1 MNNILLVFIGGGLGS
16 VLRYLIGLIIQ
27 RNYTFTIPWHTFTAN
42 ILAAV
47 LVGFL
52 SGLMLLKPG
61 QYEQQRI
68 LLSVG
73 FCGGLSTFSTFTL
86 ENFEMIKTDNFCWRS
101 LTYSLVSLLVYLH
114 SGQHGKFKN
123 KNQQQI
129 LFIFYL
135 FFTN

>member
-1 MNNILLVFIGGGLGS
+1 MNNILLVFLGGGLGS
-16 VLRYLIGLIIQ
+16 VLRYLIGLNIQ
-27 RNYTFTIPWHTFTAN
+27 RNFSFTIPWHTLTAN
-42 ILAAV
+42 LLAAV

-86 ENFEMIKTDNFCWRS
+86 ENFEMIK
-101 LTYSLVSLLVYLH
+101 
-114 SGQHGKFKN
+114 SGQFLLAFAYILISIVACLISFWAAW
-123 KNQQQI
+123 QI
-129 LFIFYL
+129 QK
-135 FFTN
+135 

>member
-27 RNYTFTIPWHTFTAN
+27 RNFSFAIPWHTFTAN
-42 ILAAV
+42 LLAAV

-68 LLSVG
+68 LLGVG
-73 FCGGLSTFSTFTL
+73 FCGGLSTFSTFTM
-86 ENFEMIKTDNFCWRS
+86 ENFEMIKNGQPLLAF
-101 LTYSLVSLLVYLH
+101 TYILISIIACLLA
-114 SGQHGKFKN
+114 FWAAW
-123 KNQQQI
+123 QI
-129 LFIFYL
+129 QK
-135 FFTN
+135 